1 MVRAA
6 MLEQATLDVL
16 ARAAEIGLPEA
27 AGVPASVYDPFLRPF
42 IRKRVRR
49 AIAGA
54 SEATTSARGDH
65 VLKLAF
71 LRAHPTPPQGL
82 DANDARAVN
91 EAFEKLAK
99 PYLPENDAPKHA
111 TPQGAAYRVSAADR
125 ENGILDTP
133 PRPKRKAWPFT
144 FSLIAFVLLATIGV
158 SAVAVAP
165 YALPSP
171 LQKFSNTAFGKAA
184 AEPLTD
190 AVVASGANGSAT
202 KRKQARAQIVTSKVQ
217 KQIGTAASADLER
230 LLDTLPDAVRSRENN
245 TDDALKPLMVHL
257 NALNADLA
265 RQKVPA
271 LLHAYA
277 NGYIGRRSVWVT
289 SFFVEDRS
297 EVDVGGHAVKF
308 VRGRRLDELNLTD
321 STIYK
326 GALEDSAIVS
336 LDLVDE
342 EMVQTLLRPLAMET
356 PMGPDEWAASDKSP
370 EAELA
375 RVASAAI
382 VSELRSYAKID
393 REDAI
398 TLHSAIA
405 RRNDAMVSLN
415 KMGIDVVATSR
426 IRLAPSLVRNLGR
439 MNASS
444 FETKLRDEVLR
455 IDDRMKVYAKPLGP
469 VVAEIAR
476 VHEEQ
481 FAGRFFEE
489 PLVTADDANDTADRG
504 DGTPAGT
511 KAGEDD
517 AANARPRLYGSNRS
531 RSIAGAKLAFIARN
545 ERCPHVALWMTYR
558 AIADDRV
565 ALGGAIE
572 MMLYEIDPT
581 LRGKG
586 LDGAD
591 LAAAMKT
598 AFEAPPARLREAAA
612 KAYQTLMRR
621 PPPAVTR
628 KAL

>member
-1 MVRAA
+1 

-49 AIAGA
+49 AIADA
-54 SEATTSARGDH
+54 SSATTSARGDH
-65 VLKLAF
+65 VLRLAF
-71 LRAHPTPPQGL
+71 LRAHPNTPPGI
-82 DANDARAVN
+82 DSNDARAVN
-91 EAFEKLAK
+91 DAFEKLAK
-99 PYLPENDAPKHA
+99 PYLPEKAAPKHA
-111 TPQGAAYRVSAADR
+111 SPQGAAYRVSAADR
-125 ENGILDTP
+125 DDAILDTP

-144 FSLIAFVLLATIGV
+144 FSLLAFVVLSALGV
-158 SAVAVAP
+158 TAFAVMP

-171 LQKFSNTAFGKAA
+171 LQKFSKTPFGKAV

-190 AVVASGANGSAT
+190 AVVASGVNGAAA
-202 KRKQARAQIVTSKVQ
+202 KRKQARAQMVTSGVQ

-230 LLDTLPDAVRSRENN
+230 LLDALPDAVRSREEN
-245 TDDALKPLMVHL
+245 TDDALKPMLVHL

-289 SFFVEDRS
+289 SFFVDERS

-308 VRGRRLDELNLTD
+308 ARGRRLDELNLAD

-326 GALEDSAIVS
+326 GSLEDWAIVS

-342 EMVQTLLRPLAMET
+342 EMVQTFLRPLATDT
-356 PMGPDEWAASDKSP
+356 PMGPEEWSASDKSP

-382 VSELRSYAKID
+382 VSELRAYARID
-393 REDAI
+393 RDDAI

-405 RRNDAMVSLN
+405 RRNDTLVSLN
-415 KMGIDVVATSR
+415 KMGIDVKATSR
-426 IRLAPSLVRNLGR
+426 IRLAPSLVRNLER
-439 MNASS
+439 MNATA

-455 IDDRMKVYAKPLGP
+455 IDSRMKVYSKPLAP
-469 VVAEIAR
+469 VIAELAR
-476 VHEEQ
+476 IHEEQ

-489 PLVTADDANDTADRG
+489 PLVTTDEALDTADGGDASADDAE
-504 DGTPAGT
+504 
-511 KAGEDD
+511 K
-517 AANARPRLYGSNRS
+517 ARPRLYGSKRS
-531 RSIAGAKLAFIARN
+531 RSIAAAKLAFIARN
-545 ERCPHVALWMTYR
+545 DRCPHVALWTAYR
-558 AIADDRV
+558 AIHDDRI

-572 MMLYEIDPT
+572 MMLYELDPK

-591 LAAAMKT
+591 LAEAMKT
-598 AFEAPPARLREAAA
+598 AFEAPPERVREAAR
-612 KAYQTLMRR
+612 KAYETLMRR
-621 PPPAVTR
+621 PPPNVVR
-628 KAL
+628 KTF

>member
-1 MVRAA
+1 

-71 LRAHPTPPQGL
+71 LRAHPTPPPGL

-91 EAFEKLAK
+91 DAFEKLAK
-99 PYLPENDAPKHA
+99 PYLPEKDAPKHA

-125 ENGILDTP
+125 DHGVLDAP
-133 PRPKRKAWPFT
+133 PRPKRKSWPFT
-144 FSLIAFVLLATIGV
+144 FSLLAFVVLATIGV
-158 SAVAVAP
+158 TALAVAP

-171 LQKFSNTAFGKAA
+171 LQKFSSTPFGKAA

-190 AVVASGANGSAT
+190 VVVGSGVNGSAS

-230 LLDTLPDAVRSRENN
+230 LLDALPDAVRSREDN
-245 TDDALKPLMVHL
+245 TDDALKPMIVHL
-257 NALNADLA
+257 NSLNADLA

-297 EVDVGGHAVKF
+297 DVDVGGHSVKF
-308 VRGRRLDELNLTD
+308 VRGRRLDELNLAD
-321 STIYK
+321 STLYK
-326 GALEDSAIVS
+326 GALEDWAIVS

-342 EMVQTLLRPLAMET
+342 EMVQTLLRPLAMDT
-356 PMGPDEWAASDKSP
+356 PMGPEEWAASDKSP

-375 RVASAAI
+375 RVASTAI
-382 VSELRSYAKID
+382 VSELRGYAKID

-398 TLHSAIA
+398 TLHSAIG

-426 IRLAPSLVRNLGR
+426 IRLAPSLVRNLDR

-455 IDDRMKVYAKPLGP
+455 IDSRMKVYAKPLAP

-489 PLVTADDANDTADRG
+489 PLVTADDAVVDTADGGDRG
-504 DGTPAGT
+504 DDSAQ
-511 KAGEDD
+511 
-517 AANARPRLYGSNRS
+517 ARPRLYGSQRS
-531 RSIAGAKLAFIARN
+531 RSIAAAKLAFLARN

-565 ALGGAIE
+565 ALGGAVE
-572 MMLYEIDPT
+572 MMLYELDPK

-586 LDGAD
+586 LNGSD

-598 AFEAPPARLREAAA
+598 AFEAPPAQLRDAAA

-628 KAL
+628 RAL